1 MASRPELV
9 VEGQALTRLY
19 PNGLGI
25 RGLDVAV
32 PAGALVGI
40 TGMNGSGKTTLLR
53 LLATLNAPS
62 SGELRWWSVSDRRSP
77 SVRRRLGV
85 MLDTA
90 VHFDE
95 LTGEQNAL
103 FFAAR
108 YRLVGRAARERVD
121 FLLDWAALGEV
132 RNLRVREYSLG
143 MRRRLSLV
151 EALAHRPDLIILDEP
166 SLALDYKGEL
176 GLESRIASEARRGA
190 AVIVATNDPRL
201 EAICDTVIRL
211 HGGRAVPATSAA

>member
-1 MASRPELV
+1 MASRRDAV
-9 VEGQALTRLY
+9 VDGRGLTRRY

-25 RGLDVAV
+25 TDVDFSAR
-32 PAGALVGI
+32 AGTLVAI
-40 TGMNGSGKTTLLR
+40 TGINGSGKTTLLR

-62 SGELRWWSVSDRRSP
+62 RGELSWWGCFDRRSP
-77 SVRRRLGV
+77 RVRRRLGV

-108 YRLVGRAARERVD
+108 YGLVGSTAREQVHS
-121 FLLDWAALGEV
+121 LLEWAALAEV
-132 RNLRVREYSLG
+132 PNLPVREYSLG

-151 EALAHRPDLIILDEP
+151 ETLSHRPELIVLDEP

-176 GLESRIASEARRGA
+176 GLESRLMSEAERGA
-190 AVIVATNDPRL
+190 AVVVATNDPRL
-201 EAICDTVIRL
+201 EAICETVIHLER
-211 HGGRAVPATSAA
+211 GRVVASASAA